1 MQDMH
6 ARRSSRKGVCRC
18 VHLFVEEALSLTLEI
33 SKSVDHYY
41 HDDMKSRK
49 KE

>member
-1 MQDMH
+1 MLGDQVE
-6 ARRSSRKGVCRC
+6 RGC